1 MPAAVCSYKKEFGSG
16 DRQITEETKPG
27 KANALESPGN
37 GDKEKLPRSSWWW
50 GLVLLVIILPVLLFV
65 RMPETPLD
73 KAIALVK
80 SNKAAAALPILEDIA
95 AKHPENIDVQPWL
108 ALCYLNTERIA
119 EGRTALDTAVK
130 MKLPAATL
138 EPAIRSFIGY
148 YCQRNDFS
156 EAERLFEHMRT
167 MRAGQQFSKELN
179 EERRKMYVS
188 WSDFH
193 ANRSE
198 LEPAVQ
204 HLETAVSIPDIA
216 ETDKAQLIHKLADH
230 YRQMAATA
238 DTVEQNEHKAIAI
251 LEKSLVRAD
260 EPSTRI
266 ALADLYARVGFEK
279 KAIEHLHQVSGMDSN
294 NLESRRKLVELCIK
308 LSDVKGARDALVDL
322 LEREK
327 SVENY
332 QLLASL
338 NLKLENYAGAVRALE
353 DASSLSRNDLTVL
366 QNLRNAL
373 LDWSTSLAKTGKQE
387 ESLSVKGRADRIT
400 EMIKGLEEGSIAET
414 AAEPA
419 PGTDKPLDLAP
430 GAPPISLST
439 SRIWLSKGSFTP
451 EGEITVKNISPAEV
465 SDLSLSAVFFDNTT
479 KKRTGSVTVSAASP
493 SHPMLA
499 GQQRTLY
506 FSSPNIVKSDHILCV
521 LIFWKGK
528 LIRELPVVKER

>member
-1 MPAAVCSYKKEFGSG
+1 M
-16 DRQITEETKPG
+16 
-27 KANALESPGN
+27 L
-37 GDKEKLPRSSWWW
+37 
-50 GLVLLVIILPVLLFV
+50 LLVVILPLLFFV
-65 RMPETPLD
+65 RMPETPLE
-73 KAIALVK
+73 KAISLVK

-95 AKHPENIDVQPWL
+95 AKQPENLDVQPWL
-108 ALCYLNTERIA
+108 ALCYLNTDRIA

-138 EPAIRSFIGY
+138 EPAVQSFIAY
-148 YCQRNDFS
+148 YCQRNDYA
-156 EAERLFEHMRT
+156 EAERLFEHIRAMRPQ
-167 MRAGQQFSKELN
+167 QQFSKDLN
-179 EERRKMYVS
+179 AERRKMYVS
-188 WSDFH
+188 WSEYH
-193 ANRSE
+193 SGRSE

-204 HLETAVSIPDIA
+204 HLETALAIPDLPDS
-216 ETDKAQLIHKLADH
+216 ERAQLLHTLAEY

-238 DTVEQNEHKAIAI
+238 ETVGNDQAKAIAL
-251 LEKSLVRAD
+251 LEKSLLQID
-260 EPSTRI
+260 EPATRI
-266 ALADLYARVGFEK
+266 ALADLYSRTGNEA
-279 KAIEHLHQVSGMDSN
+279 KAVENLHKVSGMDPN
-294 NLESRRKLVELCIK
+294 NIESRHKLVELCIA
-308 LSDVKGARDALVDL
+308 LNDVKGARDGLMDL
-322 LEREK
+322 LDREK

-353 DASSLSRNDLTVL
+353 DASSLSRNDLGVL

-373 LDWSTSLAKTGKQE
+373 LEWSNSLAKTGKQE

-400 EMIKGLEEGSIAET
+400 EMIKGLEESAGIQTAEQPNPDD
-414 AAEPA
+414 AKPA
-419 PGTDKPLDLAP
+419 DLSP

-439 SRIWLSKGSFTP
+439 SRIWLSKGSYTP

-479 KKRTGSVTVSAASP
+479 KKRTGSVTVSAASAT
-493 SHPMLA
+493 HPMLS
-499 GQQRTLY
+499 GQTRTLY